1 MKNFMSDAW
10 LQLSGAGVLILAAVM
25 FIAPFVIS
33 IIANIGRPVPRA
45 APRYAKPRR
54 LMAPPRRV
62 VS

>member
-1 MKNFMSDAW
+1 MKYLSDAW

-25 FIAPFVIS
+25 FIAPFLVS
-33 IIANIGRPVPRA
+33 KIANIGRPIPRA
-45 APRYAKPRR
+45 APRYKGPRR